1 MEKPYINQKE
11 LTELLGQGRRYG
23 ERVMKHLL
31 NIAKE
36 RNYYLPE
43 SGRDILIP
51 THLVKKELKIK
62 EIKLNKNREEKI
74 KWKRIKRE

>member
-31 NIAKE
+31 EIAKE

-51 THLVKKELKIK
+51 TQLVKKELKIK
-62 EIKLNKNREEKI
+62 EVILNKNNRNEVEE
-74 KWKRIKRE
+74 

>member
-1 MEKPYINQKE
+1 MEKPYLNQKE

-31 NIAKE
+31 EIAKE
-36 RNYYLPE
+36 KKYYIPD
-43 SGRDILIP
+43 SGREVLIP

-62 EIKLNKNREEKI
+62 EIIFNK
-74 KWKRIKRE
+74 

>member
-1 MEKPYINQKE
+1 MEKPYLNQKE

-31 NIAKE
+31 EIAKDKK
-36 RNYYLPE
+36 YYIPD
-43 SGRDILIP
+43 SGREVLIP

-62 EIKLNKNREEKI
+62 EIILNKE
-74 KWKRIKRE
+74 